1 MWYKVFS
8 GAMDSETQEGKPMTD
23 TAKTI
28 TTFRERAERLHT
40 QAWSL
45 PVWGISEGY
54 QEAYDAD
61 GFVYRLK
68 DQFADCD
75 WSARYRRAADW
86 LEERASAPTLAALYP
101 DIVVR

>member
-1 MWYKVFS
+1 MNN
-8 GAMDSETQEGKPMTD
+8 
-23 TAKTI
+23 TASTI
-28 TTFRERAERLHT
+28 TKFRERAEALHT

-68 DQFADCD
+68 DQFADED

-101 DIVVR
+101 DIIVR

>member
-1 MWYKVFS
+1 
-8 GAMDSETQEGKPMTD
+8 MDSELRGGKPMNN
-23 TAKTI
+23 TASTI
-28 TTFRERAERLHT
+28 TKFRERAEALHT

-45 PVWGISEGY
+45 PAWGISEGY

-68 DQFADCD
+68 DHFADED

>member
-1 MWYKVFS
+1 
-8 GAMDSETQEGKPMTD
+8 MDSELREGKPMNN
-23 TAKTI
+23 TASTI
-28 TTFRERAERLHT
+28 TKFRERAEALHT

-68 DQFADCD
+68 DQFADED